1 MKNLNLI
8 IATLMVANFAACSK
22 TEFPTSTTSSTSS
35 VTAPTTPSVKV
46 EHANKAVAWSQYQ
59 DMNSGLQIAYTYYA
73 LSSEKVDYEKL
84 ALMVSP
90 EKYRLEK
97 DSFKKNDLLN
107 ALKPQIDAGISKAKL
122 SEARYFHTVIGDA
135 RDLDGF
141 DFNTKSFTIKS
152 MPFGDAYRYFDDW
165 SSSYHFTFS
174 NGEKFKTIP
183 IADEAVARKIES
195 LRTTPN
201 AALDLQIV
209 VYFFANDVDVG
220 KTTIKGEVMKVQI
233 QDKKGAVYTEH

>member
-1 MKNLNLI
+1 
-8 IATLMVANFAACSK
+8 MVANFAACSK
-22 TEFPTSTTSSTSS
+22 TESPPPSAPSTSS
-35 VTAPTTPSVKV
+35 VSATTTTTPSVKV
-46 EHANKAVAWSQYQ
+46 EHADKAVAWSQYQ

-73 LSSEKVDYEKL
+73 LSGEMVNYEKL
-84 ALMVSP
+84 ALMASP

-122 SEARYFHTVIGDA
+122 SEARYFHTVMGDA

-141 DFNTKSFTIKS
+141 DFNTKSFTIMS

-183 IADEAVARKIES
+183 IADEAVARKIEA
-195 LRTTPN
+195 LRTNPN

-220 KTTIKGEVMKVQI
+220 KTTIKGEIMKVQI
-233 QDKKGAVYTEH
+233 QDKKGAVYAAH